1 MRGHTCMKCIK
12 IVFNAVHQMIVT
24 PGYRAS
30 AVMRLCVAALAAQ
43 ALVSGNTHAMNS
55 EMSSGRC
62 EQPLA
67 QRLTRAALASPDA
80 VLRDGSLYGVQRWTV
95 ATRASYLGLEFP
107 GLLSCAYTVSA
118 IFRAACHPIGN
129 LASVSAVDAALSRWP
144 KVTKIEDLQPGDVVF
159 WRPRRTGILRCPN
172 THWHVGIAVGNG
184 RTVDNDW
191 WSGKPEKHSVSRLC
205 LTFAYARRLP

>member
-1 MRGHTCMKCIK
+1 MHECIR
-12 IVFNAVHQMIVT
+12 IVSNAVRRMVIMPSCRV
-24 PGYRAS
+24 S
-30 AVMRLCVAALAAQ
+30 AVMRLCAAALAAQ
-43 ALVSGNTHAMNS
+43 AWVSGSAHAMNN
-55 EMSSGRC
+55 EMSSRQC
-62 EQPLA
+62 EPPLA

-129 LASVSAVDAALSRWP
+129 LASVSAVDATLSRWP

-159 WRPRRTGILRCPN
+159 WRPRRTGMFRCPN

-191 WSGKPEKHSVSRLC
+191 WSGMPEKHSVSRLC
-205 LTFAYARRLP
+205 LTFAYARRVP